1 MRGFLFEGTG
11 KMTTKR
17 TITIITATTGNPLL
31 AECMRSVQAL
41 EIPPGVELEHLLV
54 VDGPAFDGATTAI
67 ASQVKGAVPVRRH
80 VLLENTGADGW
91 LCHRIYG
98 SMPMQ
103 LNCDLVAFLDEDNML
118 MPDHVRTLLEAMDA
132 KGARWAH
139 SLRTIVEPD
148 GSVACV
154 DLCES
159 LGLIRASCLGDHH
172 VDTSSYLMVREL
184 AINLGPLWYK
194 KLNADRQV
202 AATLLVAEPNGA
214 CSRRPTLLYRCGT
227 RGSGSVSS
235 NFFKKRNP
243 LVDFDPSKKD
253 LYLWYKTDKDTSA
266 LLAEDATV
274 LEKVKE
280 TYNVFDGF
288 VNLKHLPDDARCV
301 CVIDEPLQY
310 LETLRLLKNTS
321 HKNLHRTIVM
331 LADLGELPENF
342 VPEYADA
349 CTSTNDAAFLVRPFD
364 APSIVCFD
372 PAVPDDL
379 LKACTSDRRAAFKIV
394 RLEKIEDTHAEG
406 RIPLMWMPDDTNELL
421 LSQELLDAEGSSW
434 IDLRRAFVWAA
445 ANGLGDAS
453 RGEQVVAFLH
463 HHQYTTAELMGL
475 MRQRIIERASNEMAA
490 FVSNI

>member
-1 MRGFLFEGTG
+1 
-11 KMTTKR
+11 
-17 TITIITATTGNPLL
+17 
-31 AECMRSVQAL
+31 
-41 EIPPGVELEHLLV
+41 
-54 VDGPAFDGATTAI
+54 
-67 ASQVKGAVPVRRH
+67 
-80 VLLENTGADGW
+80 
-91 LCHRIYG
+91 
-98 SMPMQ
+98 
-103 LNCDLVAFLDEDNML
+103 
-118 MPDHVRTLLEAMDA
+118 
-132 KGARWAH
+132 
-139 SLRTIVEPD
+139 
-148 GSVACV
+148 VACV